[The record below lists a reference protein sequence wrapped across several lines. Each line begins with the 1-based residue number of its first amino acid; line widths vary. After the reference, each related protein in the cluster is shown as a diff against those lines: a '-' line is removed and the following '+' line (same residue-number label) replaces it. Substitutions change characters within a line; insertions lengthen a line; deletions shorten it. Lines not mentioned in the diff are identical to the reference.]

1 MKRCAILL
9 GHADGELSTPLDLSK
24 IKNFLMSA
32 KGGAWFNSEIFC
44 KTNISCQELI
54 SLITKIKSL
63 SFDYV
68 FFYFSGHGGYKRN
81 TVIELNPKGETV
93 EESFLSKLATRQLS
107 IYDCC
112 RVKDETLQESMES
125 AKNFSVLRE
134 DTMTVR
140 FLYEKRIMSALPQQM
155 TLYSCSVDESSYD
168 FGEGGIYTTHL
179 LKSTKD
185 FSTSYL
191 LASQAHAIACPPTTD
206 EADLHGASQHP
217 DFFMP
222 KYSSSQQLIF
232 AINDKH
238 TRSF

>member
-1 MKRCAILL
+1 MKRYSVLL

-32 KGGAWFNSEIFC
+32 KGGAWFESEIFC
-44 KTNISCQELI
+44 KTNISYKELI
-54 SLITKIKSL
+54 SLIAGIKASE
-63 SFDYV
+63 FDYV

-81 TVIELNPKGETV
+81 TIIELNPKGETIA
-93 EESFLSKLATRQLS
+93 ENFLSKLAVRQLS

-112 RVKDETLQESMES
+112 RLKDETLQESMES
-125 AKNFSVLRE
+125 TKNFSALRE
-134 DTMTVR
+134 DITVIR

-155 TLYSCSVDESSYD
+155 TLYSCRVDESSYD

-179 LKSTKD
+179 LKSAKN
-185 FSTSYL
+185 FSDSYL
-191 LASQAHAIACPPTTD
+191 LASQAHADAYQPTID
-206 EADLHGASQHP
+206 EADLHGESQHP

-238 TRSF
+238 TRS